1 MKSPGAGQ
9 GFPDLTEKQSF
20 LDERMLSSEVISDL
34 CCFVFILFPPLIV
47 NLFLFVQKAGPAAYT
62 GLLLPSFFFVLFL
75 LSAAP
80 FP

>member
-34 CCFVFILFPPLIV
+34 CCFVFILFPPLIM
-47 NLFLFVQKAGPAAYT
+47 NLFLFVRKAGPAAYT
-62 GLLLPSFFFVLFL
+62 GLPLPSFCSVFSVFSALFR
-75 LSAAP
+75 
-80 FP
+80 